1 MSGKTV
7 TRVNRG
13 TDAGEGVINLIAGIH
28 LMDELE
34 NMMNKYIVY
43 TNIRLFLLS
52 GIAERF
58 VILNTY
64 LVSNFFF

>member
-34 NMMNKYIVY
+34 NMTDELVYCVHKYQIVLI
-43 TNIRLFLLS
+43 IRNCRT
-52 GIAERF
+52 IC
-58 VILNTY
+58 
-64 LVSNFFF
+64 NFKHVFGF

>member
-1 MSGKTV
+1 MHKRKVFFGRYWMSGKTV

-34 NMMNKYIVY
+34 NMMN
-43 TNIRLFLLS
+43 
-52 GIAERF
+52 
-58 VILNTY
+58 
-64 LVSNFFF
+64 

>member
-34 NMMNKYIVY
+34 NMMN
-43 TNIRLFLLS
+43 
-52 GIAERF
+52 
-58 VILNTY
+58 
-64 LVSNFFF
+64 